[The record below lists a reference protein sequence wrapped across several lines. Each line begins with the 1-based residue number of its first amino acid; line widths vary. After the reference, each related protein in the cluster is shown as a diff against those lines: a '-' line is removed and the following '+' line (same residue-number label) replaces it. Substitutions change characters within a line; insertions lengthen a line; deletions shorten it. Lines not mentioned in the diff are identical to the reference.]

1 MTKRDFK
8 LTRRS
13 FVCLSSLAKF
23 GRFKILGQLGG
34 SLQQGLFFVSFLD
47 FRSFTSL
54 FGLN

>member
-23 GRFKILGQLGG
+23 GRFEILGQLGG